1 MKLPTRSALIAALLA
16 SGFAVAGC
24 GGTVIDKDKADQFA
38 EQNLVGG
45 DVRRASVDCPDDVD
59 AKQGTSFTCD
69 VEVDGESG
77 TLTMHITSDEGNV
90 EFDLARDL
98 RASR

>member
-1 MKLPTRSALIAALLA
+1 MKVRSRTPLLA
-16 SGFAVAGC
+16 LALVAGLALTGC
-24 GGTVIDKDKADQFA
+24 GGTVIDHEKAEEFA
-38 EQNLVGG
+38 EQNLAGG
-45 DVRRASVDCPDDVD
+45 DVRSVSADCPDDVD
-59 AKQGTSFTCD
+59 AKKGTSFRCD

-90 EFDLARDL
+90 RFDLARDL